1 MYTGGFSKV
10 IHWAPAMRKPLENV
24 VWPSWDLLLFPVTL
38 LPIAVMLTVPFWQ
51 RSICQV
57 VRWISPTV
65 WFPFFVASV
74 FVADLDV
81 YFMETQER
89 GSLIDW
95 QSTGPLRVCRT
106 GKKYCV
112 APFSP
117 SCFDLGA
124 HGSLLCAVKDWTP
137 YIYILLCKQR
147 TQQASRIPPS
157 RVSCRVRCQP
167 DIECFPPWHEILSEG
182 ESVED
187 CLSSNCII
195 FQPHEQ

>member
-10 IHWAPAMRKPLENV
+10 IHWAPAMWKPLENV

-57 VRWISPTV
+57 VRWIRPTV

-89 GSLIDW
+89 G
-95 QSTGPLRVCRT
+95 RT
-106 GKKYCV
+106 YRLTVYRSIESVQNWKKVLCCS
-112 APFSP
+112 F
-117 SCFDLGA
+117 L
-124 HGSLLCAVKDWTP
+124 SLLLWFGSPWVIVVCCERLDSLHLHSPLQTEDTASKQDPSQQSFLQSKMPTRHRVLSPMAWN
-137 YIYILLCKQR
+137 IVWGRICGGLLV
-147 TQQASRIPPS
+147 I
-157 RVSCRVRCQP
+157 
-167 DIECFPPWHEILSEG
+167 
-182 ESVED
+182 
-187 CLSSNCII
+187 
-195 FQPHEQ
+195 